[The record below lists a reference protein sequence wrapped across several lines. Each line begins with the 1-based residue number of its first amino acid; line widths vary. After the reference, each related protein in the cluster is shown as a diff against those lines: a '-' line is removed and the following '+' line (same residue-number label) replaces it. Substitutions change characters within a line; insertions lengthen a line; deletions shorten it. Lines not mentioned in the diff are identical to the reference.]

1 MKYKNLISKM
11 TIEEKAA
18 ILSGKNEWQTRE
30 IKRLGIP
37 NMNCADGPHGI
48 RKQAGAGDHLG
59 LNASLPATCFPTAA
73 TVAASWN
80 EELAREIGETL
91 GIEANTLDVN
101 VLLGPGL
108 NIKRSP
114 LCGRNFEY
122 FSEDPYLAGKVTAAY
137 VKGIQSKGVYS
148 CIKHFA
154 VNSQEERRMAMN
166 SVVDERTLREIYL
179 TAFEIGIK
187 EGGAKAVMTSYNQVN
202 GSYANEHEHL
212 LVDILRGEWG
222 FDGVVITDWGGSND
236 HTEGVLAGSNLEMP
250 NPGYD
255 SANILVE
262 DVRKGRVKEEIV
274 DKRVDE
280 LLTAI
285 FETTKEKEHG
295 ISSFDIEKHHEIA
308 RKAASESIVL
318 LENKDNILPL
328 EKRTKVAVIGDFA
341 FRPRYQGAGSS
352 VVNATKLDD
361 IISCIGEYEN
371 LEVVGK
377 EQGYERVDREN
388 VALVEQAKSLAKKAD
403 VVLLFFGLDEISESE
418 GLDRKH
424 ISLPK
429 NQLKLIEEL
438 SKVHHHIIGII
449 SAGSV
454 IAMPFQDTFR
464 ALLHTYL
471 SGQAGARAVLD
482 IITGKI
488 NPSGK
493 LAESYP
499 LSYKDTPAY
508 PYYPA
513 KHRDSEYREGIY
525 VGYRY
530 YDKIGKELIYP
541 FGYGL
546 SYTSFAYDNLK
557 VDQNGVKFIIK
568 NTGDRAGAEVCQLY
582 IGKKDSRIFRAKK
595 ELKGFAKVYLEPNES
610 KEVEIQFDDKSFRY
624 WNVLTNAW
632 EIEAGKYEIYLASSS
647 VDIRL
652 ESDIELAGST
662 DMLPYR
668 DGRYQKYFDGDICDI
683 STEEFEALLGY
694 KRSKEVQTG
703 LLDINDALCQ
713 MAHAKSFVARFLYQ
727 RLESLRVKAEKKGKP
742 DLNILFIYNMPFRAL
757 AKMSAGNIS
766 MEMAEYI
773 LDICNG
779 KGIRSYFALLGA
791 YFKNRKVNTVYER
804 ILGYKKHGN
813 N

>member
-1 MKYKNLISKM
+1 MKYKNLISNM
-11 TIEEKAA
+11 SLEEKAA
-18 ILSGKNEWQTRE
+18 ILSGKNEWQTRD

-37 NMNCADGPHGI
+37 NMNCSDGPHGI

-80 EELAREIGETL
+80 EDLGREIGETL
-91 GIEANTLDVN
+91 GIEANALDVN

-122 FSEDPYLAGKVTAAY
+122 FSEDPYLAGKMTAAY

-187 EGGAKAVMTSYNQVN
+187 EGGAKAIMTSYNQVN
-202 GSYANEHEHL
+202 GSYANENEHL

-236 HTEGVLAGSNLEMP
+236 HTKGVLTGSNLEMP

-255 SANILVE
+255 SAKILVE
-262 DVRKGRVKEEIV
+262 DVKRGRIKEELV

-285 FETTKEKEHG
+285 FETTKQKEHT
-295 ISSFDIEKHHEIA
+295 ISKFDVEKHHEIA
-308 RKAASESIVL
+308 KKAASESIVL
-318 LENKDNILPL
+318 LENKNHILPV

-341 FRPRYQGAGSS
+341 FYPRYQGAGSS
-352 VVNATKLDD
+352 VVNATKVEN

-371 LEVVGK
+371 LEVIGT

-388 VALVEQAKSLAKKAD
+388 DTLVERATNLAKQAD
-403 VVLLFFGLDEISESE
+403 IVLLFFGLDEISESE

-438 SKVHHHIIGII
+438 GKVHKNIVGII

-454 IAMPFQDTFR
+454 IAMPFKDTFS

-471 SGQAGARAVLD
+471 SGQAGAKAVLD
-482 IITGKI
+482 VITGKV

-499 LSYKDTPAY
+499 ISYEDTPALR
-508 PYYPA
+508 YYPA

-546 SYTSFAYDNLK
+546 SYTSFVYENLR
-557 VDQNGVKFIIK
+557 VDKDGVKFCIK
-568 NTGDRAGAEVCQLY
+568 NTGNRAGAEVCQMY
-582 IGKKDSRIFRAKK
+582 IGKKDSKIFRAKK
-595 ELKGFAKVYLEPNES
+595 ELKGFTKVYLESGES
-610 KEVEIQFDDKSFRY
+610 REVDISFDDKSFRY

-647 VDIRL
+647 TDIRL
-652 ESDIELAGST
+652 ESEIECEGST
-662 DMLPYR
+662 DTLPYQ
-668 DGRYQKYFDGDICDI
+668 DGKVQKYFDADI
-683 STEEFEALLGY
+683 SNISKEEFECLLGD
-694 KRSKEVQTG
+694 KRWEEVQTG

-713 MAHAKSFVARFLYQ
+713 MKNARSFVARFVYK
-727 RLESLRVKAEKKGKP
+727 RLENLKIKAEKKGKP

-766 MEMAEYI
+766 MEMAGHI

-779 KGIRSYFALLGA
+779 RGIKSYFALIGA
-791 YFKNRKVNTVYER
+791 YFKNRKVNKFYER
-804 ILGYKKHGN
+804 ILGYTKNGKI
-813 N
+813 